1 MNYGFIYCLSNP
13 SMPGIYKVG
22 KTDRAPSQRC
32 FELSNST
39 SVPEPFSILFYV
51 EVDSALQTER
61 ALHRDLE
68 ACRVSLNR
76 EFFRCEPLVIY
87 NWLLSNCDIET
98 EWLDGEM
105 QYELVKERE
114 AKQSSVNPRPTQ
126 AESREGW

>member
-39 SVPEPFSILFYV
+39 SVPEPFDILFYV

-61 ALHRDLE
+61 ALHRELD
-68 ACRVSLNR
+68 AVRVSPNR
-76 EFFRCEPLVIY
+76 EFFHCNPLVIY

-98 EWLDGEM
+98 EWLDGDM
-105 QYELVKERE
+105 QYELIKERE
-114 AKQSSVNPRPTQ
+114 AKAATATSQLAPT
-126 AESREGW
+126 ETGEDW

>member
-39 SVPEPFSILFYV
+39 SVPEPFFILFYI
-51 EVDSALQTER
+51 EVDNALQTER
-61 ALHRDLE
+61 ALHRDLDDF
-68 ACRVSLNR
+68 RVSPNR
-76 EFFRCEPLVIY
+76 EFFNCDPVAIY

-105 QYELVKERE
+105 QYELVKERN
-114 AKQSSVNPRPTQ
+114 AKTATAVPQIALADTG
-126 AESREGW
+126 EDW

>member
-1 MNYGFIYCLSNP
+1 MNYGFIYCMSNP

-51 EVDSALQTER
+51 EVDNALQTER

-68 ACRVSLNR
+68 VCRVSLNR
-76 EFFRCEPLVIY
+76 EFFQCRPLVIY

-105 QYELVKERE
+105 QYELIKERE
-114 AKQSSVNPRPTQ
+114 AKQNAANPQPVP
-126 AESREGW
+126 AESGEDW

>member
-39 SVPEPFSILFYV
+39 SVPEPFYILFYV
-51 EVDSALQTER
+51 EVDNALQTER
-61 ALHRDLE
+61 VLHREFDTV
-68 ACRVSLNR
+68 RVSPNR
-76 EFFRCEPLVIY
+76 EFFQCEPLVIY

-98 EWLDGEM
+98 EWLDGEIHL
-105 QYELVKERE
+105 ELVKERD
-114 AKQSSVNPRPTQ
+114 AKAAATSSQVVQ
-126 AESREGW
+126 AETGEDW